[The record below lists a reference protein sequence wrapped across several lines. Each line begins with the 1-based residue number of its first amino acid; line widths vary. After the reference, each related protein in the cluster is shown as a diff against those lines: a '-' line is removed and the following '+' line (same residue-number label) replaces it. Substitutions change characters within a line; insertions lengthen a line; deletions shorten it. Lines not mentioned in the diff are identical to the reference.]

1 MKSKATRASLMSI
14 VVVLLLIP
22 FSSPAMGAAKGAY
35 LYNLSNFTGPIPG
48 SWVEITVDSANNEV
62 YVADPS
68 ERLVRIFNESGMEIY
83 SFGDDG
89 ALGDIYDVA
98 VTGNGDILVLSYT
111 PTEAGRKYSIIRCN
125 FRGDPVSTIEI
136 RDLPSQFSK
145 FSPGRIFC
153 KEDQLYLVDKEAMF
167 VAVVGSDGLFK
178 QGYDIAG
185 LLGFDEKKRS
195 NTGIVGFSVDNKGNM
210 LFTIPVI
217 FTAYRLSPDGK
228 TQSFGRPGSAPGRFN
243 IVGGIVSDDR
253 GYIYVTDKL
262 RGVVM
267 VFYKDFQFQT
277 EFGYWGW
284 RPGNLISPMD
294 LAVDN
299 KGRVYVSQSARRGV
313 SVFQVKI
320 D

>member
-1 MKSKATRASLMSI
+1 MKNKLSRTKLLMSI
-14 VVVLLLIP
+14 AVLLLMA
-22 FSSPAMGAAKGAY
+22 FSSPAMGVVKGAY

-48 SWVEITVDSANNEV
+48 SWVGITIDSAKNEV
-62 YVADPS
+62 YVADTTES
-68 ERLVRIFNESGMEIY
+68 LVRIFNESGMEIY

-89 ALGDIYDVA
+89 ALGNISDVA
-98 VTGNGDILVLSYT
+98 VAGNGDIFVLSYVST
-111 PTEAGRKYSIIRCN
+111 QVGLKYSIIRCN

-145 FSPGRIFC
+145 FSPVRVFC
-153 KEDQLYLVDKEAMF
+153 REDRLYLVDKASML
-167 VAVVGSDGLFK
+167 VAVAGSDGLFK
-178 QGYDIAG
+178 EGYDIAG

-195 NTGIVGFSVDNKGNM
+195 DTGIVGFSVDNKGNM

-228 TQSFGRPGSAPGRFN
+228 TESFGRPGSAPGRFN
-243 IVGGIVSDDR
+243 IAGGIVSDDK
-253 GYIYVTDKL
+253 GYIYVTDTL
-262 RGVVM
+262 RAVVM
-267 VFYKDFQFQT
+267 VFDRDFQFQT
-277 EFGYWGW
+277 EFGYWGLN
-284 RPGNLISPMD
+284 PGNLIAPMN

-299 KGRVYVSQSARRGV
+299 KGRVYVAQSARRGV